1 MLWFALEKV
10 ILKEEEEYN
19 EEVDK
24 KDNKDSVK
32 SEDLYDR
39 DDLIRDIF

>member
-1 MLWFALEKV
+1 
-10 ILKEEEEYN
+10 LKEEEEYN